1 MAQTNHDQPSGE
13 ESDYSFDHY
22 FSWTSLHSDT
32 SEGYFTTVKKHR
44 TQIEGISDP
53 EREKAVHFLLSD
65 NDLILACDL
74 GDNDL
79 IEKLISEGVDVNLR
93 DPIGRTALHFAVQ
106 DGNIRAIK
114 MLLEAGAST
123 TVMDNVG
130 LTPLQICVMRRPS
143 VEVAKL
149 LFSYGAVILPRV
161 KPLSTGLFLQFTM
174 MCIPTPEET
183 ELLALLL
190 EKGALIN
197 DPNVPGGRSVLHFAA
212 MSNNCKLI
220 HVLIDLGADV
230 FAKNHRGETPYDV
243 AVTFKCKE
251 ATNCLKEHM
260 NLSPSKSSLS
270 SRSGQNNPF
279 DWSSL

>member
-1 MAQTNHDQPSGE
+1 MAQPDHGQPSEE
-13 ESDYSFDHY
+13 ESDNSCDHN

-32 SEGYFTTVKKHR
+32 SDGYFTTVKKR
-44 TQIEGISDP
+44 QTQNEAVSDP
-53 EREKAVHFLLSD
+53 ALEKAVHFLLSD
-65 NDLILACDL
+65 NDLILACEL

-79 IEKLISEGVDVNLR
+79 IEKLIREGVNVNLR
-93 DPIGRTALHFAVQ
+93 DPIGRTALHFAVHN
-106 DGNIRAIK
+106 GNIRAIK

-130 LTPLQICVMRRPS
+130 LTPLQICIMRRPS
-143 VEVAKL
+143 VEIAKL

-220 HVLIDLGADV
+220 QVLIELGADI

-251 ATNCLKEHM
+251 AMNCLKDHM
-260 NLSPSKSSLS
+260 NLSPSKS
-270 SRSGQNNPF
+270 
-279 DWSSL
+279 